1 MKNLS
6 LITLFILL
14 LVCMAKGSISVTKE
28 TKELTTQKSEDIH
41 GQKYCC
47 YDNDAGPE
55 CYGSEK
61 ECEKNCESECEDLL
75 G

>member
-6 LITLFILL
+6 VITLFILL

-28 TKELTTQKSEDIH
+28 TKEVTTQKSDDIIH
-41 GQKYCC
+41 DQKYCC
-47 YDNDAGPE
+47 YDNVGPE

-61 ECEKNCESECEDLL
+61 DCKKNCKSECEGLL